1 MDRAVLEMI
10 IGTEYVTA
18 RDIEDYREEVGIL
31 SEDLV
36 RTDVNPYFE
45 EDE

>member
-10 IGTEYVTA
+10 IGTE
-18 RDIEDYREEVGIL
+18 IEDYREEVGIL
-31 SEDLV
+31 SEDLA
-36 RTDVNPYFE
+36 RTDINPYFE